1 MKCLV
6 WNMDYWKSSKKA
18 ESWEYIQSLDPD
30 VSLLNECSTHSSQK
44 HHIHKIAKD
53 KWGCGVFSKHAIE
66 ELVFDKSHPD
76 AIACGQVSIGDHRIT
91 LVSLYGKIIDGY
103 SITTLHRSLSDLT
116 HLFIRNDI
124 LDWLLIGGDFNAD
137 VALDERQP
145 GKSHHLFFERL
156 KDFGLFD
163 CREKF
168 NSERAQTLRHKKS
181 TFAWQNDY
189 LFAGKK
195 IYDKCISCQVVDDQ
209 SLYDLSDHN
218 PIVAEF
224 NLS

>member
-1 MKCLV
+1 
-6 WNMDYWKSSKKA
+6 
-18 ESWEYIQSLDPD
+18 
-30 VSLLNECSTHSSQK
+30 
-44 HHIHKIAKD
+44 
-53 KWGCGVFSKHAIE
+53 VFH
-66 ELVFDKSHPD
+66 KSHPD
-76 AIACGQVSIGDHRIT
+76 AIACGQVTINDQPIT

-116 HLFIRNDI
+116 HLFIQSDI
-124 LDWLLIGGDFNAD
+124 RDWLLIGGDFNAD

-156 KDFGLFD
+156 KDFGLKD

-168 NSERAQTLRHKKS
+168 NRERAQTLRHKKS
-181 TFAWQNDY
+181 AFAWQNDY

-195 IYDKCISCQVVDDQ
+195 IYDKCTSCQVIDDE
-209 SLYDLSDHN
+209 SLYELSDHN

-224 NLS
+224 DLSTTQLRLLRI